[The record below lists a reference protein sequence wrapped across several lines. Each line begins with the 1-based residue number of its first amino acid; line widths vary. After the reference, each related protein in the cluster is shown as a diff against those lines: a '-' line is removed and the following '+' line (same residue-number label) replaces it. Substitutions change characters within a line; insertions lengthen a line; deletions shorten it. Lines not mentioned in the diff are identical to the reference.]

1 MCSGMTPPGTLKTPR
16 RAERCFWSPSSCILS
31 NLVPPLCNQ
40 GPQRPQARPLRT
52 RRLKEGLRTGEGG
65 ETTRRGRTEHRD
77 VRSPG
82 DSTMSPGSGL
92 GPWSRGLIGT
102 PAPSPRPPQRPE
114 PQAHPAF
121 HRPVVGGRGE
131 DDHIQTV
138 DEEVEVED
146 ALDES
151 VPLVL
156 QKAVERLH

>member
-1 MCSGMTPPGTLKTPR
+1 MR
-16 RAERCFWSPSSCILS
+16 RP
-31 NLVPPLCNQ
+31 
-40 GPQRPQARPLRT
+40 
-52 RRLKEGLRTGEGG
+52 GEGG
-65 ETTRRGRTEHRD
+65 LSTGTGRTEHRD

-82 DSTMSPGSGL
+82 DSSKSPGSGL
-92 GPWSRGLIGT
+92 GPWSWGLTGT
-102 PAPSPRPPQRPE
+102 PVPSPCPPQRPE

-121 HRPVVGGRGE
+121 HRPVVGDRGE